1 MTTAPP
7 QPASVRDLLFGDDG
21 ASAAQAL
28 ADAAREH
35 EVAAM
40 LTHGAG
46 TLTDSA
52 GHVVEQEV
60 ASVVDGFLSLDL
72 LDLAVAGWR
81 KHRSL
86 AEAARRTRQDPGA
99 EEVVALAT
107 HKVTST
113 HRPSVDLTVDGAR
126 VGTVELCL
134 TVAFDIRGM
143 VAVVR
148 DARLMS
154 LQCGTCTTTGTLAM
168 EEAVVAS
175 RRCAV
180 DLPGRLRLRSGVPLL
195 PPPDASP
202 PGTAGPAGPPR
213 PPTAPPPAPPTAPP
227 APPSSGPA

>member
-7 QPASVRDLLFGDDG
+7 QPTCVRDLLFGDDG
-21 ASAAQAL
+21 ETAAQAL
-28 ADAAREH
+28 ADAARDH

-40 LTHGAG
+40 LTRGAG

-52 GHVVEQEV
+52 GHVVEREV
-60 ASVVDGFLSLDL
+60 AAVVDGFLSLDL
-72 LDLAVAGWR
+72 LDLAVAGWS

-86 AEAARRTRQDPGA
+86 VDAARRTRAAPGT

-113 HRPSVDLTVDGAR
+113 HRPSVDLTLDGAR
-126 VGTVELCL
+126 VGTVDLRL

-148 DARLMS
+148 DAKLMS

-168 EEAVVAS
+168 DEAVVAS
-175 RRCAV
+175 RRCTV
-180 DLPGRLRLRSGVPLL
+180 DLPGRLRLRSGMPLL
-195 PPPDASP
+195 PPPDAP
-202 PGTAGPAGPPR
+202 PAPSATSTPNPTAPR
-213 PPTAPPPAPPTAPP
+213 PQPRTPPPAPPGTP
-227 APPSSGPA
+227 GPA

>member
-7 QPASVRDLLFGDDG
+7 QPGSVRDLLFGDDG
-21 ASAAQAL
+21 ESAAQTL
-28 ADAAREH
+28 AEAARDH

-40 LTHGAG
+40 LTRGAG

-86 AEAARRTRQDPGA
+86 AEAARRTREAPGT

-148 DARLMS
+148 DATLMS

-168 EEAVVAS
+168 QEAVVAS
-175 RRCAV
+175 RRCTV

-195 PPPDASP
+195 PPPDAPP
-202 PGTAGPAGPPR
+202 PGTPGPATPR
-213 PPTAPPPAPPTAPP
+213 PPTAAPPT
-227 APPSSGPA
+227 PPSDPASPSPA